1 MRLRAQVSCMTFHVH
16 GEALLRVV
24 RTCYNIFLASK
35 SEVNQTT
42 AKACL
47 TQVRFPG
54 SLFWRIHPR
63 HERVERSVIKAPVW
77 WRSVET
83 LLPPSHSPMR

>member
-1 MRLRAQVSCMTFHVH
+1 VEQVSCASFHVH

-47 TQVRFPG
+47 TQMLTVVFLRMEADSSTVP
-54 SLFWRIHPR
+54 
-63 HERVERSVIKAPVW
+63 
-77 WRSVET
+77 
-83 LLPPSHSPMR
+83 LPPIVVSQLQLTDDLASPAMKVRESG

>member
-1 MRLRAQVSCMTFHVH
+1 MSCVTFHVH

-47 TQVRFPG
+47 TQVCG
-54 SLFWRIHPR
+54 ACLT
-63 HERVERSVIKAPVW
+63 RSALSKALT
-77 WRSVET
+77 SQY
-83 LLPPSHSPMR
+83 LLV